1 MSLLARLAELRAARA
16 ACALVQLQQAI
27 DRVVLDASACTDVQ
41 LERLCILR
49 ELAIVQ
55 MESLG
60 PRVRRNPALQGAIE
74 AACRAYRRWCDQDGG
89 TDEEQSAADDL
100 AVRVLE
106 LRTVTAALEAEEAS
120 APPPLSPVVVAT
132 LR

>member
-1 MSLLARLAELRAARA
+1 MSLLARLAELRASRA
-16 ACALVQLQQAI
+16 ASALVQLQQAI
-27 DRVVLDASACTDVQ
+27 DRVVLDASACTDEQ

-55 MESLG
+55 MESLC

-74 AACRAYRRWCDQDGG
+74 AVCRAYRAWCDQDGG
-89 TDEEQSAADDL
+89 TDQEHTAADDL

-106 LRTVTAALEAEEAS
+106 LRTITTALEDATSERPA
-120 APPPLSPVVVAT
+120 APVVVAT

>member
-1 MSLLARLAELRAARA
+1 MSLLARLAELRASRA
-16 ACALVQLQQAI
+16 ACALVELQQAI
-27 DRVVLDASACTDVQ
+27 DRVVLDAAACTDEQ

-49 ELAIVQ
+49 ELAVLQ

-60 PRVRRNPALQGAIE
+60 PRVRRNSALQSAIE
-74 AACRAYRRWCDQDGG
+74 ATCRAYRAWSEHEGG
-89 TDEEQSAADDL
+89 TEREQRAADEL

-106 LRTVTAALEAEEAS
+106 LRTVTAALEEEARTTEP
-120 APPPLSPVVVAT
+120 APVVLAT

>member
-1 MSLLARLAELRAARA
+1 MSLLARLAELRASRA
-16 ACALVQLQQAI
+16 ACALVELQQAI
-27 DRVVLDASACTDVQ
+27 DRVVLDAGACTDEQ

-55 MESLG
+55 MERLG
-60 PRVRRNPALQGAIE
+60 PRVRRNQTLRSSIE
-74 AACRAYRRWCDQDGG
+74 ATCRAYRQWGDEDGG
-89 TDEEQSAADDL
+89 TAEEQRWADEL

-106 LRTVTAALEAEEAS
+106 LRTVTAAMEEAA
-120 APPPLSPVVVAT
+120 APDELPPVVLAT